1 MKGLQMKELRLP
13 RETAAR
19 VIVARFL
26 GATVIAALS
35 ATAWPAA
42 AEDTPAAV
50 PEAGPSAVFSEYATI
65 VGIGDTL
72 TLTRLP
78 IRTAAGK
85 TIYKD
90 VTIELFG
97 DAAGKISFAVSP
109 PVQSVSPKFAVANIR
124 AGTYALGSSVIAVT
138 GPAPTGGGAA
148 RWTVTGT
155 CYFAPSAFYT
165 GAIATIPDAALK
177 SRLAAAGITNKEYSY
192 GVRGESCDSG
202 AFRDNALLGVQQV
215 DNTLVVASFTSAAGV
230 DQSTPAQFFVFTLQ
244 P

>member
-1 MKGLQMKELRLP
+1 MSDVRVP
-13 RETAAR
+13 RATAAR
-19 VIVARFL
+19 RVDVRLLGVVVI
-26 GATVIAALS
+26 GALAAAS
-35 ATAWPAA
+35 PAATADEVPA
-42 AEDTPAAV
+42 V
-50 PEAGPSAVFSEYATI
+50 GPSTVFSEYATI

-90 VTIELFG
+90 VTIELST
-97 DAAGKISFAVSP
+97 DAGGNIGFAVSP
-109 PVQSVSPKFAVANIR
+109 PSQSVSPKLVVANIR
-124 AGTYALGSSVIAVT
+124 AGTYKLGSYVIAVT

-165 GAIATIPDAALK
+165 GAIASIPDAALK
-177 SRLAAAGITNKEYSY
+177 TRLGAAGISNNEYSY
-192 GVRGESCDSG
+192 GVRGVGCTSG
-202 AFRDNALLGVQQV
+202 AFRDNAIIGAQQV
-215 DNTLVVASFTSAAGV
+215 GNTFVLASFTSAAGV